1 MTYTVDLTMTL
12 PGNLGALRIA
22 GTITPQAAAPLPEPV
37 PAPTPAPVDPAPPV
51 PAPAPAAIDP
61 ARYGKLTLP
70 TDADGD
76 GSADEISAAQLAAG
90 YASEFFLMQN
100 GVAVFTA
107 PIDGGGRTANAKYVR
122 SELREQ
128 MQIGSDRVNWPLDSG
143 VHVQRGRF
151 RVDEL
156 PVGINGAVTKTVVAQ
171 IHGVDKPPPIKV
183 QVARNSAGRVT
194 LYGIY
199 NTMPAGDGIAGTVVE
214 IPMGASVEYEIRV
227 EAGRL
232 RLTVDGRVLDEISL
246 AAWAGIAAYF
256 KAGNYVQNTP
266 ANATGRA
273 VVTHTALSV
282 IHSAAP

>member
-12 PGNLGALRIA
+12 PGNLGALRIT
-22 GTITPQAAAPLPEPV
+22 GTITPQAEPIPV
-37 PAPTPAPVDPAPPV
+37 PTPPV

-76 GSADEISAAQLAAG
+76 GSADEISADQLAAG
-90 YASEFFLMQN
+90 YRSEYFEMRD
-100 GVAVFTA
+100 GAAVFTA
-107 PIDGGGRTANAKYVR
+107 PVDGGGRTANAKYVR

-143 VHVQRGRF
+143 IHVQRGRF

-156 PVGINGAVTKTVVAQ
+156 PTGINGAVTKTVVAQ
-171 IHGVDKPPPIKV
+171 IHGVDKPPPIKL

-199 NTMPAGDGIAGTVVE
+199 NTMPAGDGIAGNGTQQYPQQRQAISHIGRMPNLAGSDADHHG
-214 IPMGASVEYEIRV
+214 IPNR
-227 EAGRL
+227 
-232 RLTVDGRVLDEISL
+232 
-246 AAWAGIAAYF
+246 
-256 KAGNYVQNTP
+256 
-266 ANATGRA
+266 
-273 VVTHTALSV
+273 
-282 IHSAAP
+282 